1 MAVTGPKQAAIF
13 AACTFFS
20 LLFSQFSIAASKTAE
35 PIPIK
40 VVVVSMFEHG
50 DVVGDEPGEFQFW
63 IERFPLPTKHDF
75 PAGPYPLYS
84 NDRGVLGICLG
95 GGIANA
101 TASIMAL
108 GLDGRFDL
116 SNAYFLIAGIAGGD
130 PQDTTLGSAVWA
142 NHIVDGD
149 LLYEID
155 AREIPE
161 NWPYGLIPLGGS
173 EPADE
178 PEDLSTGW
186 SLDTIHFPLDER
198 LTTWAYELTRSMT
211 LKDTP
216 EMASFRARYK
226 NHPNAQKPPVVSM
239 GATLSASTY
248 WHGERMNRWANDWT
262 KLYAGSNANFV
273 TSNMED
279 SGTLTALTRLGRL
292 GKVKPERTLVLR
304 TVSNFTTPPA
314 QQLASSSATQPY
326 ANGGRPSLIA
336 AFEVGRTVVEALLAD
351 KYDKYIEVKNDT
363 SNSTADN

>member
-1 MAVTGPKQAAIF
+1 MQAASF
-13 AACTFFS
+13 AACAFFS
-20 LLFSQFSIAASKTAE
+20 LFFSQFSIAASKPAE
-35 PIPIK
+35 PLPVPIPIK

-50 DVVGDEPGEFQFW
+50 AVVGDEPGEFQFW
-63 IERFPLPTKHDF
+63 VERFPLPTKHDF

-84 NDRGVLGICLG
+84 NNRGVLGICLG

-108 GLDGRFDL
+108 GLDSRFDL

-130 PQDTTLGSAVWA
+130 PQDTSLGSAVWA

-155 AREIPE
+155 AREIPDS
-161 NWPYGLIPLGGS
+161 WPYGLVPLGGS

-186 SLDTIHFPLDER
+186 SLDTIHFPLDQR
-198 LTTWAYELTRSMT
+198 LTTWAFELTRSMT

-226 NHPNAQKPPVVSM
+226 NYPNAQSSPVVSM

-248 WHGERMNRWANDWT
+248 WHGKRMNLWANDWT
-262 KLYAGSNANFV
+262 KLYAGANANFV

-314 QQLASSSATQPY
+314 AQPASSSATQPY
-326 ANGGRPSLIA
+326 PNGGLPALTA
-336 AFEVGRTVVEALLAD
+336 AFEVGHTVVEALLAD
-351 KYDKYIEVKNDT
+351 KYEKYKEAKNDT
-363 SNSTADN
+363 SNSAADN